1 MEMARRV
8 KREAKVEEAYL
19 NYEPIWLE
27 RVKRMTGYGRIKAK
41 RLMRRLLSKHGG
53 RKMRIGPCKAILRFE
68 GD

>member
-1 MEMARRV
+1 MARRV

-41 RLMRRLLSKHGG
+41 RLMRQLVFKYGG
-53 RKMRIGPCKAILRFE
+53 RRMRVGPCKVILYE
-68 GD
+68 G